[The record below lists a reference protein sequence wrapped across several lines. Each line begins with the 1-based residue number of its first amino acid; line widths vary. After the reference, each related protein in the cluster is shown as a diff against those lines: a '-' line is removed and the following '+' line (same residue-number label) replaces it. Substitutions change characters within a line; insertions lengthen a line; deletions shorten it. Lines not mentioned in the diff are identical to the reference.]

1 MKPAK
6 ETRLK
11 VQGMTCGS
19 CVRHVTQALSALDG
33 VDSVQVSLQKG
44 EVCVLHDPEA
54 ADESQFIKAL
64 SEEGYEAAKLSE
76 AS

>member
-6 ETRLK
+6 ETHLK

-33 VDSVQVSLQKG
+33 VDSVQVSLQEG
-44 EVCVLHDPEA
+44 TVCVVHDSD
-54 ADESQFIKAL
+54 ADESQFMKAL
-64 SEEGYEAAKLSE
+64 SEEGYEAQKVPE